1 MKQCFDLGE
10 LNTSFKCEL
19 NTRIRKTNL
28 APVFFYLKK
37 PWGEL
42 NTRIKQANLTPEFF
56 C

>member
-1 MKQCFDLGE
+1 MRLGE

-37 PWGEL
+37 WWGEL
-42 NTRIKQANLTPEFF
+42 STSFFGANLTPELEKRT
-56 C
+56 